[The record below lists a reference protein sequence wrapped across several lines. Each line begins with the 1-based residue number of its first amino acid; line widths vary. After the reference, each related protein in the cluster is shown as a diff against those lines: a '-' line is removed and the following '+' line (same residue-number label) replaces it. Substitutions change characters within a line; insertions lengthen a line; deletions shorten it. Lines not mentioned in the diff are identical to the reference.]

1 MIFWIARLAEPD
13 GSPAPAHL
21 RLRLNR
27 VVSWVDG
34 AVGAVG
40 AAYGKAFGLSDELR
54 AVDDKTVTVRG
65 RS

>member
-21 RLRLNR
+21 RLNR

-34 AVGAVG
+34 AVVVT
-40 AAYGKAFGLSDELR
+40 YGKAFGLSDELR

>member
-1 MIFWIARLAEPD
+1 M
-13 GSPAPAHL
+13 
-21 RLRLNR
+21 
-27 VVSWVDG
+27 VSWVDG

>member
-1 MIFWIARLAEPD
+1 M
-13 GSPAPAHL
+13 
-21 RLRLNR
+21 
-27 VVSWVDG
+27 VSWVD
-34 AVGAVG
+34 GAVG

>member
-13 GSPAPAHL
+13 GFPAPAHL

-34 AVGAVG
+34 AVGAT
-40 AAYGKAFGLSDELR
+40 YGKAFGLSDELR